1 MLESKIALVTGA
13 GRGIGRAIAVRMAA
27 AGADVALLDFGVP
40 EEVEETAAQVMALGR
55 KAGVWLC
62 DVSNFQ
68 RGKECVEQVIGDFGG
83 VDILVNNAGIT
94 RDALLLSM
102 KPEDFDAVINVNLKG
117 AFNMAKHLCGHF
129 IKKRAGR
136 IINISSVSGISGNAG
151 QANYSSS
158 KAGLIGLTKSLAREL
173 AARNITVNA
182 IAPGIIE
189 TDMTAKLPEKAREA
203 LLAQIPLKRVGSP
216 DDVAALAVFLA
227 SGLADY
233 ITGEIVKVDGGLC
246 I

>member
-1 MLESKIALVTGA
+1 
-13 GRGIGRAIAVRMAA
+13 MAA
-27 AGADVALLDFGVP
+27 AGADVALLDFGAP
-40 EEVEETAAQVMALGR
+40 EEIEETAAQVRALGR
-55 KAGVWLC
+55 KAGVYLC
-62 DVSNFQ
+62 DVGDFQ
-68 RGKECVEQVIGDFGG
+68 RSKECVEQIIGDFGG

-102 KPEDFDAVINVNLKG
+102 KPEDFDAVIGVNLKG

-129 IKKRAGR
+129 IKKRGGR
-136 IINISSVSGISGNAG
+136 IINISSVSGITGNAG

-203 LLAQIPLKRVGSP
+203 LLAQIPLKRMGSP

-233 ITGEIVKVDGGLC
+233 ITGEIIKIDGGLC